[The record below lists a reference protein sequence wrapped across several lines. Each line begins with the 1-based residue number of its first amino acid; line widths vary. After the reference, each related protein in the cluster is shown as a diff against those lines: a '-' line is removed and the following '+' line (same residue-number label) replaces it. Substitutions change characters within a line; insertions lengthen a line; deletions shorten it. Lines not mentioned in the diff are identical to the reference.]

1 MKITKSVKSF
11 TKKIAALVS
20 GPRALSEPLH
30 ARCCGLRQR
39 DKKGPA
45 RDVTQLLCDNK
56 YHNTMF
62 LQKNL
67 AHMFLRAPPPTP
79 TPNWP
84 MSVETL
90 PDTKTI
96 PSVSEPLSKYEHQIL
111 DKCLLFS
118 PSGTSPVFVRT
129 CQTTIVPLPPA
140 RPGLFRC
147 VSLQDL
153 APILLCPSAARPDH
167 PRPPRLVPRPL
178 GDYSRLAPSTRV
190 PPQATDKV
198 SGWLRPTKDAV
209 AKRLPIPR
217 LSGNSRTDESKV

>member
-1 MKITKSVKSF
+1 MKIIKSVKSF

-39 DKKGPA
+39 DKKDPA

-67 AHMFLRAPPPTP
+67 AHMFLRAPPATP
-79 TPNWP
+79 TRNWP

-96 PSVSEPLSKYEHQIL
+96 PSLSEPLSKYDQEIL

-118 PSGTSPVFVRT
+118 SSRTSPVPVRT
-129 CQTTIVPLPPA
+129 SPKNERLTESRAGFLRLKMRLPSGYLFPA
-140 RPGLFRC
+140 YQ
-147 VSLQDL
+147 VIL
-153 APILLCPSAARPDH
+153 APTSQKFDPFWTSLLIGVDDKDMNR
-167 PRPPRLVPRPL
+167 RLR
-178 GDYSRLAPSTRV
+178 
-190 PPQATDKV
+190 
-198 SGWLRPTKDAV
+198 
-209 AKRLPIPR
+209 IHH
-217 LSGNSRTDESKV
+217 